1 MNSSPQPF
9 LPSAGHDPANMHP
22 QVLVVEDHG
31 DTRRVLSN
39 LLNRWGFDVSTAESL
54 KSGLAFIEA
63 KRFDAIVSDIC
74 LPDGTGYALIAEA
87 KKKDR
92 KLKAIAL
99 SGYTS
104 SADVAVG
111 KMSGFD
117 HHLSKPFDCHLL
129 RTLLSDLQHHA
140 A

>member
-1 MNSSPQPF
+1 MNPR
-9 LPSAGHDPANMHP
+9 
-22 QVLVVEDHG
+22 VLIVEDHG

-39 LLNRWGFDVSTAESL
+39 LLHRWGFDVSTAESL

-63 KRFDAIVSDIC
+63 KHFDAIVSDIS
-74 LPDGTGYALIAEA
+74 LPDGTGYALVAEA
-87 KKKDR
+87 KRKDN

-104 SADVAVG
+104 AADVAIG
-111 KMSGFD
+111 KMCGFD

-129 RTLLSDLQHHA
+129 RTLLSGVESHPA
-140 A
+140 

>member
-1 MNSSPQPF
+1 MKPPPFHPSIAGDDSP
-9 LPSAGHDPANMHP
+9 STNP
-22 QVLVVEDHG
+22 QVLIVEDHG

-54 KSGLAFIEA
+54 KSGLAFIQA
-63 KRFDAIVSDIC
+63 KHFDAIVSDIA
-74 LPDGTGYALIAEA
+74 LPDGTGYALVAEA
-87 KKKDR
+87 KRRDG

-99 SGYTS
+99 SGYS
-104 SADVAVG
+104 SAADVAVG

>member
-1 MNSSPQPF
+1 MNQPPLFSPLSPDGDSS
-9 LPSAGHDPANMHP
+9 NP
-22 QVLVVEDHG
+22 QVLIVEDHG

-39 LLNRWGFDVSTAESL
+39 LLSRWGFDVSTAESL
-54 KSGLAFIEA
+54 KSGLAFINS
-63 KRFDAIVSDIC
+63 KHFDAIVSDIA
-74 LPDGTGYALIAEA
+74 LADGTGYALVAEA
-87 KKKDR
+87 KRKDN

-104 SADVAVG
+104 PADVAVG
-111 KMSGFD
+111 EMSGFD
-117 HHLSKPFDCHLL
+117 HYLSKPFDCHLL